1 MTFIFFQDK
10 IVNKEATGML
20 ENSKRASPE
29 LGYFECQSN
38 SEKVFIKPNDNFLIG
53 RKQKGDCKIVI
64 SSKQVSRIHARVVST
79 QNQVHIILYSQNS
92 SISINDKIIYSDP
105 LNVHERHYIQDG
117 DKIKIG
123 PEILTFYA
131 IKQLLPR
138 TIEKKNRSDN
148 EELLI
153 CASSEEGKVKPY

>member
-1 MTFIFFQDK
+1 
-10 IVNKEATGML
+10 ML

-38 SEKVFIKPNDNFLIG
+38 SEKVFIEPNENFLIG
-53 RKQKGDCKIVI
+53 RKKGDCQIVI
-64 SSKQVSRIHARVVST
+64 TSTQVSRIHAKVVST
-79 QNQVHIILYSQNS
+79 QNQVYIILYSHNAP
-92 SISINDKIIYSDP
+92 ISINDKIIYIDP
-105 LNVHERHYIQDG
+105 LNAHERHYIQDG

-138 TIEKKNRSDN
+138 TIEKKYASDTN
-148 EELLI
+148 EDLSI
-153 CASSEEGKVKPY
+153 CASSEKGKVKTLLNIFADCSFTNDFYK

>member
-1 MTFIFFQDK
+1 MTFNFFQDK
-10 IVNKEATGML
+10 IVNKEATVML

-38 SEKVFIKPNDNFLIG
+38 SEKVFIEPNDNFLIG
-53 RKQKGDCKIVI
+53 RKKGDCKIVI

-105 LNVHERHYIQDG
+105 LNAHERHYIQDG

-138 TIEKKNRSDN
+138 TIEKKNPADN